1 MRKSRSLSKI
11 HDLKRKNHQAEHE
24 AQGLSI
30 LSQAEP
36 SQAEPSQ
43 AKLSRAQAKSSQAK
57 PSQDKLSRSD
67 PI

>member
-43 AKLSRAQAKSSQAK
+43 AEPR
-57 PSQDKLSRSD
+57 PSQGQAEPSRVLS
-67 PI
+67 